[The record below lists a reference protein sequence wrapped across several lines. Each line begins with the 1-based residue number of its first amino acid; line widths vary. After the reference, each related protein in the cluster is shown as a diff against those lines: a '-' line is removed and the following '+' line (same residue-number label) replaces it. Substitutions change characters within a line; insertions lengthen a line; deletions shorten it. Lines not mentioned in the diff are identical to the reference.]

1 MTGSDPG
8 ETAKETII
16 LVHGTFAAPRVGG
29 PSQWYQPRSEFC
41 RDLNARLKKLG
52 SPARC
57 WAHLTDDS
65 SCFFWSGRNDWAAR
79 TAAAADLARLM
90 YTLIKDG
97 WRVHVVAHSHGGNV
111 LLEALDIGAEG
122 FAQAH
127 DYEDGY
133 LVLMGTPIMELREL
147 AKSGMS
153 KWNVLWKI
161 LLSVAILLICVRLAW
176 PAVPERFVHWIGDAI
191 ARGEPLASTA
201 IVTLCLA
208 IACLTILHMLCLLVF
223 RLARVECSAG
233 STGQAENVF
242 IRFRDA
248 YSTQW
253 KRLLILNSD
262 TDEAFQVL
270 SRLVGMVPTLLA
282 PAAAE
287 RGRVGQWLA
296 GVASLSQYADQVN
309 FGPRR
314 EGVTGFTV
322 LALFLQVLVFLT
334 LALVGGAVALLVNQ
348 AAGVAFLAVVVAVMA
363 LSFFGR
369 ALLAFLCAP
378 ARIVSFLVDLV
389 VSALL
394 NGATWT
400 FRRWGGKMVHDMI
413 LGVSGF
419 PLRGK
424 QDVSFEP
431 GSVGVD
437 FYEFRKVPEAVIT
450 QTLET
455 RSKGVVSWID
465 ALTSLLS
472 GEVIAANDA
481 LLILKKIAE
490 DTTLVHASY
499 YQHDLCRQQIAEW
512 LARDRGTLQKE
523 AHENQ
528 PL

>member
-1 MTGSDPG
+1 
-8 ETAKETII
+8 
-16 LVHGTFAAPRVGG
+16 
-29 PSQWYQPRSEFC
+29 
-41 RDLNARLKKLG
+41 
-52 SPARC
+52 
-57 WAHLTDDS
+57 
-65 SCFFWSGRNDWAAR
+65 
-79 TAAAADLARLM
+79 
-90 YTLIKDG
+90 
-97 WRVHVVAHSHGGNV
+97 
-111 LLEALDIGAEG
+111 
-122 FAQAH
+122 
-127 DYEDGY
+127 
-133 LVLMGTPIMELREL
+133 
-147 AKSGMS
+147 
-153 KWNVLWKI
+153 
-161 LLSVAILLICVRLAW
+161 
-176 PAVPERFVHWIGDAI
+176 VHWIGDAI
-191 ARGEPLASTA
+191 ARGERLASTA

-378 ARIVSFLVDLV
+378 ARIVSFLVHLV

-465 ALTSLLS
+465 ALTGLLS

>member
-1 MTGSDPG
+1 MIDSDPG
-8 ETAKETII
+8 ESAKETII

-41 RDLNARLKKLG
+41 QDLDARLKKLG
-52 SPARC
+52 SRARC

-65 SCFFWSGRNDWAAR
+65 PGFFWSGRNDWTARAAG
-79 TAAAADLARLM
+79 AADLARLM
-90 YTLIKDG
+90 HALIKDG

-127 DYEDGY
+127 DYDDGC

-147 AKSGMS
+147 AKSRSGMS

-161 LLSVAILLICVRLAW
+161 LLSVVILLICVRLAW
-176 PAVPERFVHWIGDAI
+176 SAVVQWIGDAL
-191 ARGEPLASTA
+191 AHVEPLAST
-201 IVTLCLA
+201 VVSLSLA
-208 IACLTILHMLCLLVF
+208 IACLTVLQMVRLLAF
-223 RLARVECSAG
+223 RLARVESSAG
-233 STGQAENVF
+233 STGQSQNVF
-242 IRFRDA
+242 IRYRDS

-262 TDEAFQVL
+262 ADEAFQVL
-270 SRLVGMVPTLLA
+270 SRLADMVPMLLA

-287 RGRVGQWLA
+287 RGKVRQWLV
-296 GVASLSQYADQVN
+296 GVALLSHYADQVN

-322 LALFLQVLVFLT
+322 LALFLQVLIFLA

-348 AAGVAFLAVVVAVMA
+348 TAGVTILAAVVALIAV
-363 LSFFGR
+363 SFFSR
-369 ALLAFLCAP
+369 AILAFLCVP
-378 ARIVSFLVDLV
+378 ARIVSFLIDLV

-400 FRRWGGKMVHDMI
+400 FRRWGGRVLRDMI

-424 QDVSFEP
+424 SDVSFEP
-431 GSVGVD
+431 GSIGVD
-437 FYEFRKVPEAVIT
+437 FYEFRKVPDTVIT
-450 QTLET
+450 PTLET
-455 RSKGVVSWID
+455 RSKGVVGWLD

-472 GEVIAANDA
+472 NEVIAANDA
-481 LLILKKIAE
+481 LEILKKIAE

-499 YQHDLCRQQIAEW
+499 YQHELCRQQIAEW
-512 LARDRGTLQKE
+512 LARDLRTLQKE
-523 AHENQ
+523 AYENQ
-528 PL
+528 PF

>member
-52 SPARC
+52 SRARC

-65 SCFFWSGRNDWAAR
+65 SCFFRSGRNDWAAR

-147 AKSGMS
+147 AKSGML

-223 RLARVECSAG
+223 RLARVECSVG

-242 IRFRDA
+242 IRFRA
-248 YSTQW
+248 
-253 KRLLILNSD
+253 
-262 TDEAFQVL
+262 
-270 SRLVGMVPTLLA
+270 
-282 PAAAE
+282 
-287 RGRVGQWLA
+287 
-296 GVASLSQYADQVN
+296 
-309 FGPRR
+309 
-314 EGVTGFTV
+314 
-322 LALFLQVLVFLT
+322 
-334 LALVGGAVALLVNQ
+334 
-348 AAGVAFLAVVVAVMA
+348 
-363 LSFFGR
+363 
-369 ALLAFLCAP
+369 
-378 ARIVSFLVDLV
+378 
-389 VSALL
+389 
-394 NGATWT
+394 
-400 FRRWGGKMVHDMI
+400 
-413 LGVSGF
+413 
-419 PLRGK
+419 LRG
-424 QDVSFEP
+424 EGP
-431 GSVGVD
+431 GD
-437 FYEFRKVPEAVIT
+437 
-450 QTLET
+450 
-455 RSKGVVSWID
+455 
-465 ALTSLLS
+465 
-472 GEVIAANDA
+472 
-481 LLILKKIAE
+481 
-490 DTTLVHASY
+490 
-499 YQHDLCRQQIAEW
+499 
-512 LARDRGTLQKE
+512 
-523 AHENQ
+523 
-528 PL
+528 